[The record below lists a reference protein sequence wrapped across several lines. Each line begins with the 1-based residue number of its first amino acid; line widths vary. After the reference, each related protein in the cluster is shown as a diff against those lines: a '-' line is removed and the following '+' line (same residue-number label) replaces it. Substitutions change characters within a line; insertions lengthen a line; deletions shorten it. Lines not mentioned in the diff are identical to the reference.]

1 MPKSYESNQMNNL
14 EEASTSLLVITQS
27 HNGARSVPSNVLLF
41 MVTQTHI
48 DAQICPPQNVVYWYP
63 FI

>member
-1 MPKSYESNQMNNL
+1 MNNL